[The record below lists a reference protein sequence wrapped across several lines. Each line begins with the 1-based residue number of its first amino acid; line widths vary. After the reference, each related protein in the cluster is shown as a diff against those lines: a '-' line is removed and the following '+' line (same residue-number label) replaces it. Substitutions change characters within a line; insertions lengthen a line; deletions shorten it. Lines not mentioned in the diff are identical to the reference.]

1 MKRLILTVMALMG
14 AITLAPMARSEESH
28 KALSPEIYQQLLK
41 EQNEILKQCEAFL
54 DSLDKYAVE
63 NEDKETA
70 QRVHDA
76 IAYIKA
82 AKVDDKM
89 RLIIKYF
96 SEDEWFSAAAESL
109 NVDGTLGTFI
119 SMLSGEGTLS
129 PQELFRILLEQY
141 NALVALRGEMRE
153 NTAQP
158 YDDPFKFGKAMEI
171 VGGILAEQTGLKGE
185 LDKPA
190 KPGEESRTPDG
201 FKGKQTELKDKTAKV
216 RAMLEGM
223 GEQGAAAAQALK
235 DAEAGMS
242 DAAAATGKMGSGN
255 PQAKSDASGAMQ
267 RAMDDLNKA
276 LGEMGAGKDKAME
289 KVKNSPSLKT
299 LAQNENAIA
308 DKLKDIYDK
317 IAKATGANSSASK
330 ALADAAMKS
339 RSAAGKAGKAGQS
352 GGQNGSGGAS
362 GDQQKAQE
370 DVDKALNDIQEEMNR
385 LKGIEELT
393 NVERGLE
400 AMLKDQKAVNDTTAA
415 MDAVRNA
422 AEESKPGVA
431 YVFQRPELL
440 SILGARNKEDDL
452 AKRAQILQGI
462 LTEAKTVVFPR
473 VLDDVRGDMVEVVG
487 KLAVQDVGGDTQYTE
502 AHILT
507 QLVWLKQAVHAD
519 LETLKEQEKSGGNG
533 GGGGGKQ
540 GDQNQKQPPLP
551 TLAEIKMLRLMQS
564 DIHLRT
570 VELAK
575 FHDGRLAAIDAD
587 THLTP
592 EQKAAGRKTAD
603 EQTRMIGLRL
613 ASEQSKIEVM
623 VRDIIENAQKSN

>member
-14 AITLAPMARSEESH
+14 AITLAPMARSEESG
-28 KALSPEIYQQLLK
+28 KPLSPEIYQQLLK
-41 EQNEILKQCEAFL
+41 QQTEILKQCEAFL

-119 SMLSGEGTLS
+119 SMLSGDNAVDLHGV
-129 PQELFRILLEQY
+129 QVELEKVRDDMGKNSTQPWDDVPIFNKAIEAAGEIL
-141 NALVALRGEMRE
+141 
-153 NTAQP
+153 T
-158 YDDPFKFGKAMEI
+158 
-171 VGGILAEQTGLKGE
+171 EQTELKGE

-201 FKGKQTELKDKTAKV
+201 FKDKQTELKDKTAKV

-223 GEQGAAAAQALK
+223 GEQGAAAAKAMK
-235 DAEAGMS
+235 DAEANMS
-242 DAAAATGKMGSGN
+242 DAAGAAGKMGGGN

-299 LAQNENAIA
+299 LAQNENTIA
-308 DKLKDIYDK
+308 DKLKDIYDRMVR
-317 IAKATGANSSASK
+317 ALGADSPASK
-330 ALADAAMKS
+330 AVADAVMKS

-370 DVDKALNDIQEEMNR
+370 DVDKAIAELEDKMAE
-385 LKGIEELT
+385 LKKIEELT
-393 NVERGLE
+393 NVEKGLE
-400 AMLKDQKAVNDTTAA
+400 AMLKDQKAINDTTVA

-422 AEESKPGVA
+422 AEESRPGVA
-431 YVFQRPELL
+431 YVFEPMELRR
-440 SILGARNKEDDL
+440 IIGARNKQEDL
-452 AKRAQILQGI
+452 AKRVQILQGI

-473 VLDDVRGDMVEVVG
+473 VLDDVRGDMTEVAG
-487 KLAVQDVGGDTQYTE
+487 KLAVKDVGADTQYTE
-502 AHILT
+502 AHIMT

-519 LETLKEQEKSGGNG
+519 LQTLKEKEKRG
-533 GGGGGKQ
+533 GGGGGS
-540 GDQNQKQPPLP
+540 GNQNNQNRKKPPLP

-564 DIHLRT
+564 DVHLKT

-575 FHDGRLAAIDAD
+575 FHDGRIAAIDAD
-587 THLTP
+587 TRLTP
-592 EQKAAGRKTAD
+592 EQKAAGKKTAD